1 MWVWDFVW
9 VVIPLAWILSR
20 FIIKWQRNAVE
31 MEQVRGGNV
40 QAMQEMRDL
49 VLRLE
54 QRVSNLERAVMTAEE
69 HRKYAL

>member
-1 MWVWDFVW
+1 MWVWEVVW

-31 MEQVRGGNV
+31 MEVVRGGNA
-40 QAMQEMRDL
+40 QAMQEMRDT

>member
-1 MWVWDFVW
+1 MWVWEVVW

-31 MEQVRGGNV
+31 MELVRGGNA
-40 QAMQEMRDL
+40 QAMQEMRDA

-54 QRVSNLERAVMTAEE
+54 ERVSNLERAVMTAEE

>member
-1 MWVWDFVW
+1 
-9 VVIPLAWILSR
+9 VIPLAWILSR

-31 MEQVRGGNV
+31 MEQVRGSNA
-40 QAMQEMRDL
+40 QAMLEIRDA

>member
-1 MWVWDFVW
+1 MWVWEVVW
-9 VVIPLAWILSR
+9 VVIPLAWIISR
-20 FIIKWQRNAVE
+20 FVTRWQRNAVE
-31 MEQVRGGNV
+31 MERVRGGNA
-40 QAMQEMRDL
+40 QAMQEMHDT

>member
-1 MWVWDFVW
+1 MWVWDVVW
-9 VVIPLAWILSR
+9 VVIPLVWIVTR
-20 FIIKWQRNAVE
+20 FITRWQRNAVDLE
-31 MEQVRGGNV
+31 LARGGNA
-40 QAMQEMRDL
+40 QAMQEMRDA

>member
-9 VVIPLAWILSR
+9 VVIPLAWIVSR
-20 FIIKWQRNAVE
+20 FITKWQRNSVDLELA
-31 MEQVRGGNV
+31 RGGNV
-40 QAMQEMRDL
+40 QAMQEIRDA

>member
-1 MWVWDFVW
+1 MWVWEVVW

-31 MEQVRGGNV
+31 MEQVRGSNA
-40 QAMQEMRDL
+40 QAMLEIRDA